1 MEGKKNT
8 VSPTPK
14 KILIITYYWPPSGGS
29 GVQRWMYFAK
39 HLRELG
45 WEPVVITVDESQA
58 SYPTLDLSLLKEVE
72 GIRVIKTQTR
82 EPLRWYS
89 RLVSGND
96 RGGIPQGVVKTKSL
110 FGKIAAYIRGNYFIP
125 DARKGWIP
133 FALKAAKKLLKEES
147 FSYLITTGPPHSTHL
162 VGLALKDTYPI
173 SWWAD
178 FRDPWADLFYN
189 ASLYRTQKS
198 IAKDRAL
205 EKAVLE
211 KADGILTT
219 LGGKLHDQLKV
230 IAPKQTFT
238 ALPNGYDADLMASV
252 EGMPPKRI
260 FHVVFTGLLTQNQEY
275 DSVIKALSKFQAKH
289 AIQLS
294 LAGQIS
300 TEIYTEIQKAL
311 PYIKVINRGYL
322 SHKEA
327 VQLMKSAHLLLN
339 FIFKGAQTQMIS
351 GKLLEYMATGAP
363 ILSIGDPDSEAG
375 RFLMQGSCAKML
387 KAEQAF
393 EMEVFIES
401 LLKANGTLTNR
412 FPALADWSRKALCKR
427 LEKVILMGKEA

>member
-8 VSPTPK
+8 VSLTPK

-39 HLRELG
+39 HLRLLG
-45 WEPVVITVDESQA
+45 WEPVVITVDERQA
-58 SYPTLDLSLLKEVE
+58 SFPTLDPSLLKEVD

-89 RLVSGND
+89 RLVSGNN

-110 FGKIAAYIRGNYFIP
+110 FQKIAAYIRGNYFIP

-162 VGLALKDTYPI
+162 VGLALKDNYPI
-173 SWWAD
+173 SWWSD

-198 IAKDRAL
+198 IAKDQAL
-205 EKAVLE
+205 EKLVLQ

-219 LGGKLHDQLKV
+219 LGGRLHDQLKA

-252 EGMPPKRI
+252 KGMPPKGI
-260 FHVVFTGLLTQNQEY
+260 FHVVFTGLLTHNQEY
-275 DSVIKALSKFQAKH
+275 DSVIKAIAKFQEQH
-289 AIQLS
+289 TIQLS

-300 TEIYTEIQKAL
+300 TEIYTEIQKVL
-311 PYIKVINRGYL
+311 PHVKVINRGYL

-327 VQLMKSAHLLLN
+327 VQLMKNAHLLLN

-351 GKLLEYMATGAP
+351 GKLLEYMATGVP
-363 ILSIGDPDSEAG
+363 LLSIGDPDSEAG
-375 RFLMQGSCAKML
+375 KFISQGSETKMIAADNH
-387 KAEQAF
+387 KGIIE
-393 EMEVFIES
+393 FIQRVANQKETLQNEFPNLDQWS
-401 LLKANGTLTNR
+401 RGGLTKRLVKDVLLK
-412 FPALADWSRKALCKR
+412 K
-427 LEKVILMGKEA
+427 

>member
-8 VSPTPK
+8 VSLTPK

-39 HLRELG
+39 HLRLLG
-45 WEPVVITVDESQA
+45 WEPVVITVDERQA
-58 SYPTLDLSLLKEVE
+58 SFPTLDPSLLKEVD

-89 RLVSGND
+89 RLVSGNN

-110 FGKIAAYIRGNYFIP
+110 FQKIAAYIRGNYFIH

-162 VGLALKDTYPI
+162 IGLALKDTYPI

-198 IAKDRAL
+198 IAKDQAL
-205 EKAVLE
+205 EKLVLQ
-211 KADGILTT
+211 KANGILTT
-219 LGGKLHDQLKV
+219 LGGKLHDQLKA

-238 ALPNGYDADLMASV
+238 ALPNGYDADLMASIM
-252 EGMPPKRI
+252 GMPPKGI
-260 FHVVFTGLLTQNQEY
+260 FHVVFTGLLTHNQEY
-275 DSVIKALSKFQAKH
+275 DSVIKALAKFQEQH

-294 LAGQIS
+294 LSGQIS
-300 TEIYTEIQKAL
+300 TEIFTEIQKAL
-311 PYIKVINRGYL
+311 PLIKVINRGYL

-327 VQLMKSAHLLLN
+327 VKLIKNAHLLLN

-351 GKLLEYMATGAP
+351 GKLLEYMATGVP

-387 KAEQAF
+387 KAEQVF

-401 LLKANGTLTNR
+401 LLKGNIVVTNN
-412 FPALADWSRKALCKR
+412 FPALQDWSRKAICKR
-427 LEKVILMGKEA
+427 LENEVLKEYH